1 MKMTAQR
8 DSKLR
13 VRSYDEALEAAG
25 REAKATLLVAV
36 ALMLFFGAAL
46 WLLKDSAVLWLGI
59 PLWFWVGIIGG
70 FVLSSVAAW
79 WIAARVVEDY
89 PLDWPEDEAEEGIPK

>member
-1 MKMTAQR
+1 MTAQR

-59 PLWFWVGIIGG
+59 PLWFWVGKSGG
-70 FVLSSVAAW
+70 TPHKQNKYNGGKQVNKTNNQN
-79 WIAARVVEDY
+79 
-89 PLDWPEDEAEEGIPK
+89 PEHN

>member
-13 VRSYDEALEAAG
+13 VHSYDEALEAAG
-25 REAKATLLVAV
+25 REAKATLIVAV

-46 WLLKDSAVLWLGI
+46 WLLKDLAVLWLGI

-70 FVLSSVAAW
+70 FVLSSAAAW

>member
-1 MKMTAQR
+1 MRAQR
-8 DSKLR
+8 DSKPR

>member
-1 MKMTAQR
+1 MTAQR

>member
-1 MKMTAQR
+1 MKMRAQR
-8 DSKLR
+8 DSKPR